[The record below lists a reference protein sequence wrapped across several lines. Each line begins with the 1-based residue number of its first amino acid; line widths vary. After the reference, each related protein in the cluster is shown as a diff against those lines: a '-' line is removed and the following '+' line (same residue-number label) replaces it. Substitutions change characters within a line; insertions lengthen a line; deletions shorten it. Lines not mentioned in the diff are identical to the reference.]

1 MPNLTAPAAKI
12 NRLLALEKI
21 TAKDIEGLNPAELE
35 QLGKTTTQTLAQL
48 TGVERD
54 NFLDK
59 IDLIVPASIKS
70 DIWEYNHSLINS
82 AVSRYMRENGVMP
95 AKNVIARQTGLSRQ
109 TVAKHF
115 SAYKRHPEFT
125 AEMEQFK
132 FMAPNVLA
140 NVFKYALNGDMRA
153 ARLYFQMVGAT
164 QAQPAGTVINEQNN
178 YIQINNTKLSQQ
190 NLEQLSA
197 EQLNQIENIITNN
210 SPK

>member
-1 MPNLTAPAAKI
+1 MTNLPAPAAKI
-12 NRLLALEKI
+12 NHLLALEKI
-21 TAKDIEGLNPAELE
+21 TPKDIEDLNPIEREHLAE
-35 QLGKTTTQTLAQL
+35 TATQTLAQL
-48 TGVERD
+48 TGAERD

-59 IDLIVPASIKS
+59 IDLIVPAGTKS
-70 DIWEYNHSLINS
+70 DIWEYNHALINS
-82 AVSRYMRENGVMP
+82 AVSKYMAGNGLMP
-95 AKNVIARQTGLSRQ
+95 AKSVIARQTGLSRQ

-115 SAYKRHPEFT
+115 AAYKQQPEYT
-125 AEMEQFK
+125 AQMEQFK

-164 QAQPAGTVINEQNN
+164 HAQPAGTVINGQNN

-197 EQLNQIENIITNN
+197 EQLSQIENIIRNR
-210 SPK
+210 